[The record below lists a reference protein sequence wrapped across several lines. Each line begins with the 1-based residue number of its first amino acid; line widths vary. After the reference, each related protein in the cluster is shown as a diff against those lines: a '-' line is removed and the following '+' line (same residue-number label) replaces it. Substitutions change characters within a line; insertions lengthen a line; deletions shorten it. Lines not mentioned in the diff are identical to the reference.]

1 MLAQRF
7 WYKTQRNKNAY
18 LVSMFDTHRYDY
30 QLDGVLDWT
39 SKLKRVQGE
48 TVVPFQRRNQLR

>member
-48 TVVPFQRRNQLR
+48 TVVPF